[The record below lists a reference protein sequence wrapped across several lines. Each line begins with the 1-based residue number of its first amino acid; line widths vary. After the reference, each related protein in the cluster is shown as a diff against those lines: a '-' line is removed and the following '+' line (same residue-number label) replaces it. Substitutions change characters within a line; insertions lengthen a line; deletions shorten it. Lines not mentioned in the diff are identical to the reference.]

1 MDEAY
6 LNIGNIYAR
15 NNEYSNAFYYWQK
28 ATEHGSPSAHR
39 NIGIMFYNGLGCNI
53 NYEKANN
60 HFEKASKDTPNDP
73 LLLLYQGLM
82 YKYGNG
88 TNQNLSLAKEFLK
101 KAADKGNED
110 AQREYA
116 EIELSN

>member
-1 MDEAY
+1 
-6 LNIGNIYAR
+6 
-15 NNEYSNAFYYWQK
+15 
-28 ATEHGSPSAHR
+28 
-39 NIGIMFYNGLGCNI
+39 
-53 NYEKANN
+53 
-60 HFEKASKDTPNDP
+60 
-73 LLLLYQGLM
+73 M